1 MGDIHLK
8 RCIQSLESIQSPN
21 PAKNGPLSKI
31 KIRRSQNGW
40 ISELSEDPSKKSRH
54 NDVIPTS
61 DVIDLCDDD
70 GVEVVSIQSAPSK
83 KNSSGGFENTSLP
96 EPTRRTLRQRHRPKR
111 FEDYRTG
118 NTPKSKL
125 FKVGIDSNLS

>member
-1 MGDIHLK
+1 MTSRDKTSFDNFLSHLA
-8 RCIQSLESIQSPN
+8 IP
-21 PAKNGPLSKI
+21 PV
-31 KIRRSQNGW
+31 RRSQHGLM
-40 ISELSEDPSKKSRH
+40 SELSEDPSKKSRH

-96 EPTRRTLRQRHRPKR
+96 EPTRRSLRQIRHRPKR

-125 FKVGIDSNLS
+125 FKVSIDSHLS

>member
-1 MGDIHLK
+1 MTF
-8 RCIQSLESIQSPN
+8 
-21 PAKNGPLSKI
+21 LSHVI
-31 KIRRSQNGW
+31 IPPVRRTQHGL
-40 ISELSEDPSKKSRH
+40 ISELGELPPLSEEPSRKSRH
-54 NDVIPTS
+54 NDVIPIS

-70 GVEVVSIQSAPSK
+70 GDEVVSIQSAPSK
-83 KNSSGGFENTSLP
+83 KNASGGFGNTSLP

-125 FKVGIDSNLS
+125 FKVSIDLHLR